1 MILCISD
8 YLRTREEREKLPDEK
23 DMEFT
28 EMALIRL
35 IATYKLNTTKFVR
48 GILDAGSFPTEYKA
62 DRKLTGIYV
71 GCK

>member
-1 MILCISD
+1 
-8 YLRTREEREKLPDEK
+8 
-23 DMEFT
+23 MEFT

-48 GILDAGSFPTEYKA
+48 GILNAGSFPTEYKA